1 MAKIIFIAFIFIAVN
16 LLAGLDSNN
25 PIGALNL
32 IVAGIVI
39 GLAIAEIID
48 RRVERPGLIHHR
60 WAVFRIAAPARA
72 SLVRFRERRAK
83 IVTGTGDANNDPA
96 LRLPQHANSGALFQV
111 PYSVRHFARLCLGNG
126 AA

>member
-48 RRVERPGLIHHR
+48 RRVERRPGLIHHR
-60 WAVFRIAAPARA
+60 GAVFRIVAPARA

-83 IVTGTGDANNDPA
+83 IVTGTGDANNDRA
-96 LRLPQHANSGALFQV
+96 LRPPSTRQFRRIVPGALQCPPFR
-111 PYSVRHFARLCLGNG
+111 STLSR
-126 AA
+126 